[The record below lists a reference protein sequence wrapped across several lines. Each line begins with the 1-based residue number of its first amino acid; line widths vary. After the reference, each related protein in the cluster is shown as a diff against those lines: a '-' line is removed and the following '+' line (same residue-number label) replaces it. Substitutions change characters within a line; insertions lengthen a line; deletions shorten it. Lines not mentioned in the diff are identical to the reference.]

1 LPCAGRGLRSE
12 NRTIAMAR
20 AAASTAR
27 PTSSPPISRLLNGNV
42 AAASVTRTLRASG
55 SIAEYGLGLA
65 LGCGDTVGKRPPGEP
80 ADVVGPGSSPS
91 VGFWVVVNGTVGR
104 VPAGNVAPRPEPAGL
119 EVGVGVGDGDDGC
132 LDGLAVILMAAS
144 AAGGAVA
151 SLALAVAVRVMSAPA
166 AAPLGTG
173 AVAWSSSEVPLAIPP
188 TLQVRPLA
196 VGHTVNVGVTSLRA
210 ALPLMVTETPLDAP
224 PADQTQ
230 IA

>member
-1 LPCAGRGLRSE
+1 MPCAGRGLRSE

-27 PTSSPPISRLLNGNV
+27 PTSSPPISRVLNGKV

-55 SIAEYGLGLA
+55 STAEYGLGLA

-91 VGFWVVVNGTVGR
+91 AGFWAVVRGTVGR
-104 VPAGNVAPRPEPAGL
+104 IPAGNVAPRPEPVEL
-119 EVGVGVGDGDDGC
+119 EVGVGVGDGDDEC
-132 LDGLAVILMAAS
+132 FDGLAVILIAAP

-151 SLALAVAVRVMSAPA
+151 SLDLAVAVRVMLAPA
-166 AAPLGTG
+166 AAPLGTA

-196 VGHTVNVGVTSLRA
+196 VGHTVNSGVTSLLA
-210 ALPLMVTETPLDAP
+210 ALPLMVTETPLAAP